1 MRFPI
6 KSKLAVGLTFLFVAI
21 LMLGVVSIYFINKLS
36 SDSEAILKDN
46 YNSLIYA
53 NSMLKALDKM
63 PKDPSA
69 INDFE
74 NTLKK
79 QEQNVT
85 ETSEDIATKDLRNS
99 FEQLKLHPS
108 DTTYYNTVRKQI
120 YFITDLNNGHINK
133 KNIQAESTS
142 KQATT
147 WVAIVASILILTAFS
162 FIINF
167 PGYIA
172 NPIKTL
178 TEGIKEIANKNY
190 SQRIYFSSGDEFGEL
205 ADAFNQMAAR
215 LDDYENSNLSK
226 LMFAKKRIETII
238 GQMNDAIIGLDA
250 NKNILFINSI
260 AESLVG
266 LKSDDIVGKYAPD
279 VALTND
285 LLRNLLVKE
294 SKDHLLKIVI
304 DGKENFFN
312 KEYKD
317 VMNDNEPIGEVIVL
331 KNITYFK
338 ELDATKTNFIATI
351 SHELKTPISS
361 IKMSLKLLNDERVGK
376 INKEQQQLVENIN
389 EDADR
394 LLKITGEL
402 LDLTQIESGKIEL
415 HKQNV
420 SPKEIINIAVDA
432 TELQA
437 QQKHVTLE
445 VKCDDSLPKVEADP
459 DKTSW
464 VLINLISNAIRYSP
478 ENEKVTISVTRDNNS
493 VIFAVKDLG
502 KGIDKKYQEALFT
515 RYYRVPGSTQESG
528 TGLGLAISKEFIES
542 QGGRISI
549 DSTPGA
555 GSVFQFNLAASSV

>member
-6 KSKLAVGLTFLFVAI
+6 KSKLAVGLTFLFIAI
-21 LMLGVVSIYFINKLS
+21 LTLGIVSILFINRLS

-53 NSMLKALDKM
+53 NSMLKALDDM
-63 PKDPSA
+63 PKNPSA
-69 INDFE
+69 ITDFE
-74 NTLKK
+74 NNLIK
-79 QEQNVT
+79 QEKNIT
-85 ETSEDIATKDLRNS
+85 ETGEDIATRDLRND
-99 FEQLKLHPS
+99 FEQVKKHPADTAYYS
-108 DTTYYNTVRKQI
+108 DVRKQI
-120 YFITDLNNGHINK
+120 YLITDLNQSALK
-133 KNIQAESTS
+133 RKDVQAENTS

-147 WVAIVASILILTAFS
+147 WVAIIASILVLTAFS

-190 SQRIYFSSGDEFGEL
+190 SQRVYFSSGDEFGEL
-205 ADAFNQMAAR
+205 ANAFNQMASR

-226 LMFAKKRIETII
+226 LIFAKKRIETII
-238 GQMNDAIIGLDA
+238 GQMNDAIVGLDA
-250 NKNILFINSI
+250 SKNILFINSI
-260 AESLVG
+260 AESLLG
-266 LKSDDIVGKYAPD
+266 LKSEDIVGKYAPD

-285 LLRNLLVKE
+285 LLRNLLVKD
-294 SKDHLLKIVI
+294 SKEYLIKIVI

-312 KEYKD
+312 KEYKN
-317 VMNDNEPIGEVIVL
+317 VMNNDEAIGEVVVL

-338 ELDATKTNFIATI
+338 ELDLSKTNFIATI

-361 IKMSLKLLNDERVGK
+361 IKMSLKLLNDERIGK
-376 INKEQQQLVENIN
+376 VNKEQSQLVENIN

-420 SPKEIINIAVDA
+420 LPKEIIEIAVDA
-432 TELQA
+432 TQLQA
-437 QQKHVTLE
+437 QQKNVTLE
-445 VKCDDSLPKVEADP
+445 IVCDATNPKVEADP
-459 DKTSW
+459 EKTSW

-478 ENEKVTISVTRDNNS
+478 ENEKVTISVKNDNGN
-493 VIFAVKDLG
+493 VVFAVKDLG

-515 RYYRVPGSTQESG
+515 RYFRVPGSTQESG

-542 QGGRISI
+542 QGGQIWM
-549 DSTPGA
+549 DSSPGT
-555 GSVFQFNLAASSV
+555 GTVFQFKLTASIA